1 MKAVRDAVAAKS
13 RGNVRFRS
21 GLSLGGL
28 IAVVL
33 ASGVDDQTLV
43 YRSEWFGI
51 VVIAQMVGVDG

>member
-1 MKAVRDAVAAKS
+1 MAAKS